1 MSSTPQTFDAPLAF
15 KKKWKSVEKMA
26 KISKNAMFWQKLG
39 RIVYKTPQNSPF
51 AFHISRGTSFEK
63 HWDRT
68 TSDFFEKVPKNAL
81 KCPILA
87 KS

>member
-15 KKKWKSVEKMA
+15 KKKWKSVE

-51 AFHISRGTSFEK
+51 AFHMSRGTSFEK

-68 TSDFFEKVPKNAL
+68 TSDFFEKVPNNAL